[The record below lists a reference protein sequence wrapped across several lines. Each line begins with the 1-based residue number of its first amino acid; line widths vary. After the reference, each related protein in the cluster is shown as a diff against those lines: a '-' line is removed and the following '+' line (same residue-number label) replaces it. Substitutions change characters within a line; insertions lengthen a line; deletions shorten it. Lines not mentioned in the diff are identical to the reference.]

1 VKTRRAL
8 RPSNVGP
15 HLRMRIKRFPRTYA
29 ALRCLNRVLR
39 TPSKIYRMLFGTR
52 NARAFR
58 YWQDYLAVQPI
69 AGYIGWLGHAN
80 LGDEALYL
88 SFEKLFPQFR
98 LVSYDDTHSI
108 ELFVYK
114 HLVKRQKFYDFVFLG
129 GGTLINLRNYYY
141 HFRDVVRSGNC
152 GVVFGTGVLDP
163 SFWQEH
169 YPDIDW
175 SQEMVEWVAVLK
187 EAAYVGVRGP
197 RSARLL
203 ESAGLPKPLVIGDP
217 ALSLCTPKPPQHLT
231 KRKVAINLGHSSRMW
246 GCQEHVNEIIA
257 TLARQLLETGWQVE
271 FLPVHPID
279 FRIIRNLVRRFNLQ
293 EVSIWQEFGN
303 VQKTVNRIRS
313 YDLVIGQRLHSIVLA
328 HGCGVP
334 AIALEYQPKCADFME
349 SMGTQHFSVRT
360 NALELDRL
368 TTLIQEIEADYI
380 GHCRHL
386 ISKGNSY
393 RHLQRKAAVEVV
405 DLVQK
410 QKKLLDDVGDDLLPE
425 KRSDYYEST
434 KARDEQ
440 KEDSR

>member
-1 VKTRRAL
+1 MTRRAL
-8 RPSNVGP
+8 RLADIEPR
-15 HLRMRIKRFPRTYA
+15 LRGQIKKFPRAYA
-29 ALRCLNRVLR
+29 ALRGLNRVLR
-39 TPSKIYRMLFGTR
+39 TPFSMYRMVFGTR

-58 YWQDYLAVQPI
+58 YWQDYLAVQPV

-80 LGDEALYL
+80 LGDEALYS
-88 SFEKLFPQFR
+88 SFEKLFSQFR
-98 LVSYDDTHSI
+98 IISYNDSHTI

-114 HLVKRQKFYDFVFLG
+114 HLIKRQEFYDFVFLG
-129 GGTLINLRNYYY
+129 GGTLINLRNYFY
-141 HFRDVVRSGNC
+141 HFQNVVRSGNC

-163 SFWQEH
+163 DFWQEH

-203 ESAGLPKPLVIGDP
+203 ESYGLPKPLVIGDP
-217 ALSLCTPKPPQHLT
+217 ALSLCTPKPPRYLT
-231 KRKVAINLGHSSRMW
+231 KRKVAINVGHSSRMW
-246 GCQEHVNEIIA
+246 GHQEHVNEIVGM
-257 TLARQLLETGWQVE
+257 LARHLLETGWQVE

-279 FRIIRNLVRRFNLQ
+279 LRIIRNLVRSFNLQ
-293 EVSIWQEFGN
+293 EVSIWQEFGD
-303 VQKTVNRIRS
+303 VQKTVNRIQS

-368 TTLIQEIEADYI
+368 VTLIQEIEADYI
-380 GHCRHL
+380 GHCKYL
-386 ISKGNSY
+386 VSKGNSY
-393 RHLQRKAAVEVV
+393 RRLQRQAAAEVV
-405 DLVQK
+405 ALVQNR
-410 QKKLLDDVGDDLLPE
+410 QGVAG
-425 KRSDYYEST
+425 
-434 KARDEQ
+434 
-440 KEDSR
+440 